1 MKRLRP
7 APSVERMASSW
18 TGASDTQTFTRVL
31 MLASAI
37 AALSS
42 FLLFGLQPLAVAEMG
57 HWHAP
62 ATVVHFFQWTYLA
75 GVTLTALS
83 SSLEPGPDLRLAAA
97 VFVPVA
103 VYTILMVMP
112 TGPHRLGHLAP
123 IAVWL
128 ACASTVMVRALGR
141 APNTCQQRPYAILA
155 FSNAGALLGVLV
167 WLHPAQLP
175 SHAPWIIVGTVLLFI
190 GASLIAVV
198 RKMDRP
204 PLQLRAGEMAS
215 VPKSGV
221 RVVLIWFFLAMSA
234 SLSMMLAHKLFVAM
248 DESNSA
254 MTATHAT
261 ATALPLL
268 VFLLAYVV
276 GWSKAATA
284 GTDGDGRWLRHVIA
298 SAGIAAWTT
307 AFDPSKAAVAVALYV
322 FCAACVELL
331 RRHAPP
337 PANATLFQIVQAAG
351 GVCGGWL
358 ASYVQ

>member
-1 MKRLRP
+1 
-7 APSVERMASSW
+7 MASSW
-18 TGASDTQTFTRVL
+18 NEASNTQTFTRVL

-103 VYTILMVMP
+103 AYTILMVMP
-112 TGPHRLGHLAP
+112 TRPHRLGHLAP

-254 MTATHAT
+254 MTATHAATHAT

-307 AFDPSKAAVAVALYV
+307 AFDPSKAAVSVALYV

-331 RRHAPP
+331 RRHAPL

-358 ASYVQ
+358 ASYMQ

>member
-1 MKRLRP
+1 
-7 APSVERMASSW
+7 MASNW
-18 TGASDTQTFTRVL
+18 REVSDTQAFTSLL

-83 SSLEPGPDLRLAAA
+83 SGLGPGSDLRLAAA

-103 VYTILMVMP
+103 AYTILMVMP

-128 ACASTVMVRALGR
+128 ACSSTVMVRALGR
-141 APNTCQQRPYAILA
+141 TPNTCRQRPYAILA
-155 FSNAGALLGVLV
+155 SSNAGALLGVLV
-167 WLHPAQLP
+167 WLHPA
-175 SHAPWIIVGTVLLFI
+175 HAPSYTSWIIVGTLLLII
-190 GASLIAVV
+190 GASLIVVV
-198 RKMDRP
+198 RKVGVP
-204 PLQLRAGEMAS
+204 PPRLRAGEIGS

-221 RVVLIWFFLAMSA
+221 RVVLIWFSLAMSA
-234 SLSMMLAHKLFVAM
+234 SLAMMLAHRLFVAM
-248 DESNSA
+248 DESSPA
-254 MTATHAT
+254 MTAAHAT
-261 ATALPLL
+261 GTALPLL

-284 GTDGDGRWLRHVIA
+284 GTDSDGRWFRHVIA
-298 SAGIAAWTT
+298 SALIAAWTT
-307 AFDPSKAAVAVALYV
+307 AHDPSKAAVSVALYV

-331 RRHAPP
+331 RRFAPL

-351 GVCGGWL
+351 GVGGGWL
-358 ASYVQ
+358 ASYMQ

>member
-1 MKRLRP
+1 
-7 APSVERMASSW
+7 MASSW
-18 TGASDTQTFTRVL
+18 NEASNTQTFTRVL
-31 MLASAI
+31 MLASTI

-83 SSLEPGPDLRLAAA
+83 SGLEPGPDLRLSAAI
-97 VFVPVA
+97 FVPVA
-103 VYTILMVMP
+103 AYTILMVMP

-141 APNTCQQRPYAILA
+141 TPGTCRQRPYAILA

-167 WLHPAQLP
+167 WLHPAHVP
-175 SHAPWIIVGTVLLFI
+175 STASWTGVGTLLLII
-190 GASLIAVV
+190 GASLIVVV
-198 RKMDRP
+198 RKVGVS
-204 PLQLRAGEMAS
+204 PLRLRAGEISS
-215 VPKSGV
+215 VPRSGV
-221 RVVLIWFFLAMSA
+221 RVVLVWFSLAMSA
-234 SLSMMLAHKLFVAM
+234 SLAMMLAHKLFVAM
-248 DESNSA
+248 DESNPA
-254 MTATHAT
+254 MTATHA
-261 ATALPLL
+261 AGTALPLL

-284 GTDGDGRWLRHVIA
+284 GTESDGRWFRHVIA
-298 SAGIAAWTT
+298 SALIAAWTT
-307 AFDPSKAAVAVALYV
+307 AHDPSKAALSVALYV

-331 RRHAPP
+331 RRHAPL

-351 GVCGGWL
+351 GVCAGWL

>member
-1 MKRLRP
+1 
-7 APSVERMASSW
+7 MASRW
-18 TGASDTQTFTRVL
+18 NEASNTQTFTRVL

-83 SSLEPGPDLRLAAA
+83 SGLEPGPDLRLAAA
-97 VFVPVA
+97 IFVSVA
-103 VYTILMVMP
+103 AYTILMVMP
-112 TGPHRLGHLAP
+112 TGPDLLGHLAP

-128 ACASTVMVRALGR
+128 ACSSTVMVRALGR
-141 APNTCQQRPYAILA
+141 TPGNCRQRPYAILA
-155 FSNAGALLGVLV
+155 FSHAGALLGVLV
-167 WLHPAQLP
+167 WLQPAHVP
-175 SHAPWIIVGTVLLFI
+175 SYASWAVVGTILLII
-190 GASLIAVV
+190 GASLIVVV
-198 RKMDRP
+198 RKVGEQ
-204 PLQLRAGEMAS
+204 PLRLQASEMGS
-215 VPKSGV
+215 VTMSGA

-234 SLSMMLAHKLFVAM
+234 SLAMMLTHRQFVAM
-248 DESNSA
+248 DDSNPA
-254 MTATHAT
+254 TTNTHTTGTAW
-261 ATALPLL
+261 PLL

-284 GTDGDGRWLRHVIA
+284 GSNSDGRWFRHLVVCA
-298 SAGIAAWTT
+298 LIAAWTL
-307 AFDPSKAAVAVALYV
+307 AYDPSKAAVSVALFL

-331 RRHAPP
+331 RRHAPL

-351 GVCGGWL
+351 GVAGG
-358 ASYVQ
+358 

>member
-1 MKRLRP
+1 
-7 APSVERMASSW
+7 MASSW
-18 TGASDTQTFTRVL
+18 NEASNTQTFTRVL

-83 SSLEPGPDLRLAAA
+83 SGLEPGPDLRLAAA
-97 VFVPVA
+97 IFVPVA
-103 VYTILMVMP
+103 AYTILMVMP

-141 APNTCQQRPYAILA
+141 TPNTCRQRPYAILA
-155 FSNAGALLGVLV
+155 SSNAGAVLGVLV
-167 WLHPAQLP
+167 WLHPA
-175 SHAPWIIVGTVLLFI
+175 HAPSTASWIIVGTLLLII

-198 RKMDRP
+198 QKVGVP
-204 PLQLRAGEMAS
+204 PPRHRAGEMGA
-215 VPKSGV
+215 VPNSGV
-221 RVVLIWFFLAMSA
+221 RIVLVWFSLAMSA
-234 SLSMMLAHKLFVAM
+234 SMAMMLAHRLFVAM
-248 DESNSA
+248 DESNAA
-254 MTATHAT
+254 MTATHAAT
-261 ATALPLL
+261 HAAGTALPLL

-276 GWSKAATA
+276 GWSKAVTA
-284 GTDGDGRWLRHVIA
+284 GTDSDGRWFRHVIA
-298 SAGIAAWTT
+298 SALIAAWTT
-307 AFDPSKAAVAVALYV
+307 AHDPSKAAVSVALYV

-331 RRHAPP
+331 RRHAPL